1 MYKTALCCTR
11 CCDACF
17 ERSGGRLMMASQK
30 DGALAAVLCGPDT
43 YGFLCYS
50 GTGAK
55 ATAVGQTALALEQGP
70 TGFGFGLAIPAMDRW
85 CQRRRRVAAPIFVAA
100 SCGFA
105 AP

>member
-1 MYKTALCCTR
+1 MFRAVGWSANDGRAKERALWPPSC
-11 CCDACF
+11 
-17 ERSGGRLMMASQK
+17 
-30 DGALAAVLCGPDT
+30 AVQIA